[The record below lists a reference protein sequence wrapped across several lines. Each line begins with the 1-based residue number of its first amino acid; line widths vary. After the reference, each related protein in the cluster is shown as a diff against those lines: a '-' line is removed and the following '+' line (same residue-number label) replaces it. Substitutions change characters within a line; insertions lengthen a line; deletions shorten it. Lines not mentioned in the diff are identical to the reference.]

1 MSQGSHFYMNYEEFS
16 SNYLFK
22 DSIYY
27 QNREDENYL
36 KSNPEVIP
44 TNTYYIFIP
53 KSENEDDELFNVN
66 VLTQNKIQSTLRD
79 LEKKGRSIRTYYES
93 ENLSVYELTNKS
105 NATKINDILLSR
117 EN

>member
-1 MSQGSHFYMNYEEFS
+1 M
-16 SNYLFK
+16 
-22 DSIYY
+22 
-27 QNREDENYL
+27 
-36 KSNPEVIP
+36 
-44 TNTYYIFIP
+44 P

-66 VLTQNKIQSTLRD
+66 AFTQNKIQSTLRE
-79 LEKKGRSIRTYYES
+79 LKKKGRSIRMYYES